1 MMGIGFPELMIILVI
16 IMIIFGAGKLPE
28 IGNAFGRSIKNFK
41 SSMKE
46 AQEEES
52 GEQVAQAEG
61 GESAELPNPENAPA
75 TTEEEVTAQLG
86 GSHPKAASPSPGTT
100 QSTSKPAS
108 KPAPQQPAA
117 QGKTAQAKT
126 AQAKTAQAKTAQGKP
141 KAKGERVK
149 SEEEKMI
156 EDAIKEL
163 KDKRIGTIRTPHD
176 GLVQQNDVFTESVK
190 RNPWGSGRGKGVRRD
205 VM

>member
-1 MMGIGFPELMIILVI
+1 MMGIGFPELMVILII

-41 SSMKE
+41 TSMKE

-52 GEQVAQAEG
+52 ADQVAQAEV
-61 GESAELPNPENAPA
+61 GETAELPNPESAPA
-75 TTEEEVTAQLG
+75 TTEEEVAAQLG
-86 GSHPKAASPSPGTT
+86 GSHPKAAPSSQPAAQPTATPSTG
-100 QSTSKPAS
+100 TSKPA
-108 KPAPQQPAA
+108 AQQ
-117 QGKTAQAKT
+117 T
-126 AQAKTAQAKTAQGKP
+126 TAQAKTAQGKP
-141 KAKGERVK
+141 KPKGERVK

-163 KDKRIGTIRTPHD
+163 KDKRIGTIRTAHD

-205 VM
+205 VL